1 MVFETVDFCLGDVKC
16 EGCVVVGK
24 ELCKYMR
31 KRYFLYGSA
40 HVVGDADCRVIERGI
55 AQLDATATFYPNLIG
70 QVPWDGDITD
80 LLILGIEPDPAARES
95 V

>member
-1 MVFETVDFCLGDVKC
+1 MLLAMPTAELLNEVLQYCAI
-16 EGCVVVGK
+16 GCD
-24 ELCKYMR
+24 
-31 KRYFLYGSA
+31 S
-40 HVVGDADCRVIERGI
+40 H
-55 AQLDATATFYPNLIG
+55 TFYPNLIG